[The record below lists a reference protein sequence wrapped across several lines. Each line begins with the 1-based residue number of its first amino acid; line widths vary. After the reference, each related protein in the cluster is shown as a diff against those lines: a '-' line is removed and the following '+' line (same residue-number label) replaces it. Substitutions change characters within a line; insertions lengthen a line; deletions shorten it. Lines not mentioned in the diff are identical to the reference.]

1 MSIIN
6 DLKIQYKTGGFA
18 QQMIFWNVGLFAFP
32 LILLGILSLFK
43 IYFDYVHFF
52 QLSSDINVVIFKPWT
67 LISYGFFHADFF
79 HLFFNMLMLF
89 FSANLFKTFFSEKQL
104 INFYFSSLVFSGL
117 VFIASGYIFPAYAN
131 HVPLVGASGAIMAV
145 LMATTV
151 YAPNFSVRL
160 LLIGQVKLIYI
171 TAVFI
176 LIDFIQLSST
186 NSRGHMAHLGG
197 ALFGY
202 LFVNQIRKGK
212 TISLPFYDWY
222 QLVVG
227 FFKPKQKK
235 PFKTVYKNSKQPA
248 QSFNNNQSINQKK
261 IDDILDKISASGYDS
276 LTKEEKE
283 FLFNAKP

>member
-1 MSIIN
+1 
-6 DLKIQYKTGGFA
+6 
-18 QQMIFWNVGLFAFP
+18 
-32 LILLGILSLFK
+32 
-43 IYFDYVHFF
+43 
-52 QLSSDINVVIFKPWT
+52 
-67 LISYGFFHADFF
+67 
-79 HLFFNMLMLF
+79 
-89 FSANLFKTFFSEKQL
+89 
-104 INFYFSSLVFSGL
+104 
-117 VFIASGYIFPAYAN
+117 
-131 HVPLVGASGAIMAV
+131 
-145 LMATTV
+145 
-151 YAPNFSVRL
+151 
-160 LLIGQVKLIYI
+160 
-171 TAVFI
+171 
-176 LIDFIQLSST
+176 
-186 NSRGHMAHLGG
+186 MAHLGG